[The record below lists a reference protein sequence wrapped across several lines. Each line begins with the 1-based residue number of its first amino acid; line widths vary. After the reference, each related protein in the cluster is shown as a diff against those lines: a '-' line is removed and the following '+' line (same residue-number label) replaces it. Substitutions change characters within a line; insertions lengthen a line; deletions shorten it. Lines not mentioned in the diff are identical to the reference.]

1 MSQNKT
7 PQNPIRGIIILPDLP
22 LCSHTVVVAA
32 ALALLKQFLLSLSLS
47 LGLPLVHTDRFS
59 QKPSGNYK
67 SFFPSKSMYLHSF
80 RVKLFQI
87 CYSLVNYNPKNCLSL
102 PFKWFIRHFFMKKET
117 NFGQFLP
124 LCSATTGAVLSLILV
139 PE

>member
-1 MSQNKT
+1 MKRCLKTKTLKT

-59 QKPSGNYK
+59 QKSSGNYK
-67 SFFPSKSMYLHSF
+67 SLFPSKSMHLHSF
-80 RVKLFQI
+80 RIKIISNMLYTVRKLGF
-87 CYSLVNYNPKNCLSL
+87 CSLRLVNMFVNLTLWEPMS
-102 PFKWFIRHFFMKKET
+102 T
-117 NFGQFLP
+117 
-124 LCSATTGAVLSLILV
+124 
-139 PE
+139 